1 MNIAVN
7 RASVYS
13 TSPGHD
19 ESHSNSRGVKV
30 EGSTVSWPD
39 DGWYEVQSSTSY
51 NTMSEGQR
59 SATLPHGN
67 YTVINHTTGERFKG
81 ITVGPEN
88 ASENQTNGSAQPF
101 ASLNTYRLLDLI
113 PGLTPFPPVG
123 PNASA
128 QNLLNHVEVQEREQ
142 VGPPGSFIQYQ
153 SVQFLDGRGAS
164 LINFSPAKVF
174 IIELTDGSREIF
186 SLDSTGNIDRKLSA
200 GESFT
205 RGSAFQQDITV
216 TVGADGSTLS
226 TSPMSVMTGPTILR
240 RTTVDANLDTAGNL
254 LMTTHLTTYTDWS
267 LTGGSTGGTTSAQG
281 TETASVWSET
291 TLIDAAG
298 PTGAEVT
305 ADSHPFEFYRNTE
318 EGQSLIN
325 REGDVY
331 SHPDH
336 KRLFIARVK
345 FERNEG
351 GRELFNEFTPR
362 RANLTGTALV
372 EYDALVDKVMDHISA
387 ASYNTADNTTLDNGL
402 QYIIASGLV
411 EAFGVD
417 QTRVGQV
424 LSNLSGGWIVSHDG
438 QAGISGPTVN
448 ATYWPASF
456 SNQSG
461 FNGPSIGF
469 RLEALVDSYANADDG
484 FEVIAH
490 EAAHALDAT
499 SRGSTDGTP
508 PGLSVADSNTL
519 TAERERLFLAFANT
533 SDRLG
538 LDRNAYTSDVEFWA
552 EISERF
558 LSGPDGREVLRL
570 ASTPLF
576 DLLTRYFP
584 MSA

>member
-1 MNIAVN
+1 MNISVN
-7 RASVYS
+7 RSSINS
-13 TSPGHD
+13 TYPEHD
-19 ESHSNSRGVKV
+19 EFHSNGRGIKV
-30 EGSTVSWPD
+30 DGNTVSWPD
-39 DGWYEVQSSTSY
+39 DGWYEVQSSSSF
-51 NTMSEGQR
+51 NTLSEGQR
-59 SATLPHGN
+59 FATLPHGD
-67 YTVINHTTGERFKG
+67 YTVINHTTGERFEG
-81 ITVGPEN
+81 ITVGPGN

-101 ASLNTYRLLDLI
+101 ASLNTYRLIDII
-113 PGLTPFPPVG
+113 PGLTPFPFVR

-128 QNLLNHVEVQEREQ
+128 QNLLNHVEMQTREQ

-153 SVQFLDGRGAS
+153 SVQFLDGRRAS
-164 LINFSPAKVF
+164 LINLSSAKAF
-174 IIELTDGSREIF
+174 IVESTDGSREIF

-205 RGSAFQQDITV
+205 QVSAFQKDITV
-216 TVGADGSTLS
+216 TVGDDGSTLS
-226 TSPMSVMTGPTILR
+226 TSLMPVMTGPTMLR
-240 RTTVDANLDTAGNL
+240 RTTVDASLDTAGNL
-254 LMTTHLTTYTDWS
+254 LMTTHLTTYTNWS
-267 LTGGSTGGTTSAQG
+267 LTGGSTGGTTRVQG
-281 TETASVWSET
+281 TESASVWSET

-336 KRLFIARVK
+336 KRLFVARVK

-362 RANLTGTALV
+362 RANLAGTALV
-372 EYDALVDKVMDHISA
+372 EYDAMVDRVMDHISA
-387 ASYNTADNTTLDNGL
+387 ASYNTSDNETLDKGL

-438 QAGISGPTVN
+438 QVGISRPTVN

-456 SNQSG
+456 SNQTG

-499 SRGSTDGTP
+499 STGSTDGTP

-519 TAERERLFLAFANT
+519 TAERERLFLAYANT
-533 SDRLG
+533 SDPLG
-538 LDRNAYTSDVEFWA
+538 LDVNAYSSDVEFWA

-558 LSGPDGREVLRL
+558 LSGPNGREVLRA

-576 DLLTRYFP
+576 DLLTRYYR